1 MQLIFDTETETCVDK
16 KMAFI
21 DKESI
26 NEKFNA
32 DNIIEKLSNSI
43 SNGNGNK
50 ENIEKVDNIVADKS
64 TENSDIDST
73 KKSEVNG
80 QNELSVEEGKN
91 ASVVDTASSQTAENT
106 DKKED
111 EECAESAT
119 DIDNTVD
126 QSSNINDANIHTDND
141 LQSNL
146 EHEEILKG
154 NLIDDQ
160 VGENICPEHKNEENS
175 SNEESDNLNNVGS
188 SQKDSDDH
196 KTEIYTE
203 PDVST
208 VENQDEILE
217 NSIEEYEKKNED
229 VTLQS
234 NQSDEET
241 VSFFFNKTKSDVS
254 SSNEDVI
261 NDNQLDKE
269 NTTEKEN
276 PSSPKDD
283 DAKTDAKDIS
293 LPKDTEVNSEIMEID
308 LIKEGAS
315 EIPSECKDVKDCES
329 PVEIENQEK
338 ENPSSPK
345 DDDAK
350 TDAKDIS
357 LPKDTE
363 ANSEIMEIDLLK
375 EGASEIPSECK
386 DVKDCESP
394 VEIEKQEKENPS
406 SPKDDDAKTDAK
418 DISLSKDTEA
428 NSEIMEID
436 LMKEGASEIPSEC
449 KDVKDCESPV
459 EIENQVDE
467 VSNKSSNIP
476 SLQEDKTGNEKQSN
490 LVETELKPE
499 TRPDNQN
506 STSEPKKSFMKCKLS
521 LDILSDDEDTVSSGE
536 NCNKNSIESNK
547 QCINIEDDD
556 DDIML
561 IDDENSTKPDDTPK
575 ISHENKEEVKI
586 ENKDDTIFEDKKEES
601 LNNTS
606 TIDKDIP
613 LDEIKTDM
621 KKHDSDLVDKEE
633 NKQKISSPKPLLPTN
648 FVSTCKKNLA
658 EMTRSDLEE
667 FCILKIVE
675 SVVDRGNLGEIKSQ
689 LKKMSQ
695 NIEEYKNKTKML
707 TKQNHALQVVLK
719 SVQEELKKNSN
730 APIVPLKISRS
741 VGIQVLMSEKNKNK
755 KTNITNSSVTTVNN
769 ATTPSPVN
777 KPIRGLPPQIIR
789 PPKPPQQNI
798 PVPRLVP
805 ASSAVKSNTPAT
817 NQIPTTNNKTIIT
830 APPAAKKSP
839 AQRPEKRPL
848 VKIPNDTVDLTDDE
862 PPPKVIS
869 RPSNNQSVRLVPSQN
884 LMAPQ
889 RPQLGTLINSP
900 RKVYIPISGGQ
911 GQNTRPGQTFMLRTI
926 NPHNVRQRGPAPIQK
941 ETSYRKVSLH
951 PAPLPEGAKQ
961 SQPPNWKLIPP
972 APEITLSKVDNGIVI
987 SWNLDS
993 YHEDNHE
1000 NIASYQIYA
1009 YQETAAPPSTSLWK
1023 KIGDVKAL
1031 PLPMACTLTQFV
1043 SGYKYYFAVRA
1054 VDIRS
1059 RLGPFSLPSYI
1070 MLVNK

>member
-1 MQLIFDTETETCVDK
+1 MQLIFDTETETCIDK

-80 QNELSVEEGKN
+80 QNELSVDEEKN
-91 ASVVDTASSQTAENT
+91 TAIVDTASSQTVQSESIEKNT

-126 QSSNINDANIHTDND
+126 QSSNIDDANIHTDND
-141 LQSNL
+141 LQSDL
-146 EHEEILKG
+146 EHEEIANG
-154 NLIDDQ
+154 NLIDNQ
-160 VGENICPEHKNEENS
+160 VGENSCSEHKNGENS
-175 SNEESDNLNNVGS
+175 NNEESDSLNNVGS
-188 SQKDSDDH
+188 SEKDSDDH
-196 KTEIYTE
+196 KTEMDTE

-217 NSIEEYEKKNED
+217 NSTEEYEKKNED
-229 VTLQS
+229 VALQS

-241 VSFFFNKTKSDVS
+241 VSFFFNKTKSDVPIAGDTIAIENGKI

-269 NTTEKEN
+269 NISEQEK
-276 PSSPKDD
+276 PSSLKDD
-283 DAKTDAKDIS
+283 DAKTGAKDIS
-293 LPKDTEVNSEIMEID
+293 LSKDTEANSEIMEID

-315 EIPSECKDVKDCES
+315 EIPSECKE
-329 PVEIENQEK
+329 
-338 ENPSSPK
+338 
-345 DDDAK
+345 
-350 TDAKDIS
+350 
-357 LPKDTE
+357 
-363 ANSEIMEIDLLK
+363 
-375 EGASEIPSECK
+375 
-386 DVKDCESP
+386 
-394 VEIEKQEKENPS
+394 
-406 SPKDDDAKTDAK
+406 
-418 DISLSKDTEA
+418 
-428 NSEIMEID
+428 
-436 LMKEGASEIPSEC
+436 
-449 KDVKDCESPV
+449 KDCESPV

-476 SLQEDKTGNEKQSN
+476 SLQEDQTGNEKPSN
-490 LVETELKPE
+490 LVETEFKPE

-506 STSEPKKSFMKCKLS
+506 STSEPKKSFTKCKLS
-521 LDILSDDEDTVSSGE
+521 LDILSDDEDTLSAGE
-536 NCNKNSIESNK
+536 NCNENSIESNK

-575 ISHENKEEVKI
+575 GSHENKEKVKI

-613 LDEIKTDM
+613 MDEIKTDI
-621 KKHDSDLVDKEE
+621 KKNDTDLVDKEE
-633 NKQKISSPKPLLPTN
+633 NKQKITSPKPLLPTN

-658 EMTRSDLEE
+658 DMTRSDLEE

-695 NIEEYKNKTKML
+695 NIEEHKNKTKML

-755 KTNITNSSVTTVNN
+755 KTNITNSSVVTTVNN
-769 ATTPSPVN
+769 ATTPSPIN

-789 PPKPPQQNI
+789 SPKPPQQNI

-862 PPPKVIS
+862 PPPKVTS
-869 RPSNNQSVRLVPSQN
+869 RPNNQSVRLVPPQN

-911 GQNTRPGQTFMLRTI
+911 GQNVRPGQTFMLRTI
-926 NPHNVRQRGPAPIQK
+926 NPQNVRQRGPAPIQK

-961 SQPPNWKLIPP
+961 CQPPNWKLIPP

-993 YHEDNHE
+993 YHEDNYE

-1059 RLGPFSLPSYI
+1059 RLGPFSLPSNI